1 MAARRGVRL
10 GRLLLFGALGAGI
23 GELVTLATEYFTG
36 RALGPVLTVAVAM
49 LGGSLQTAVDSLKDP
64 PTPSSPPQPIPPRP
78 GYRPYGDPR
87 YADPR
92 YADPRYADPRYA
104 DPRYADPHPGSRPG
118 YQPYPP
124 YQPPPP
130 RRRGVP
136 IAVALLVLVVVIG
149 GGAYLVSSVIGRVT
163 GNQTGVER
171 LVQPGPSGRAGP
183 LTVTVQG
190 VEVTKDFVKV
200 KVLAINSGDI
210 PITII
215 MQEGTCQLVGEG
227 GVTLKPYGGFTG
239 LGGGNIDVPER
250 SVPVSKVITFKGDPP
265 GTNLTLSFTTLFAM
279 GPIPN
284 SIQVRNIRLTSA

>member
-78 GYRPYGDPR
+78 GYRPYG
-87 YADPR
+87 
-92 YADPRYADPRYA
+92 DPRYA